1 MSKRRQSPDVLPPT
15 KRLCLTGT
23 SKPHGSHLSFDNL
36 LYDELLLD
44 IFSYLPWVD
53 LCFTQSVSRNWAR
66 LAGDNEL
73 WRKLYIQEY
82 GRSRL
87 RGSRGF
93 ISRRDGREVRRLPER
108 ALNDQCKV
116 WKWMFRISTNWR
128 RGLLSYLN
136 CRQRST
142 STAVCLGRCL
152 VEDSVPSI
160 LNLGSA
166 LSSPFCTSNRLSG
179 DDRVHIVLAG
189 PLTITASSHLSEQPT
204 ISISDQHC
212 KQSTLLCE
220 PSQPGP
226 ARITSLALDQ
236 APPISGRLS
245 LACFLSTG
253 DIFVFSFSATN
264 PSSPSESFVYR
275 PSRPSS
281 ETITQAAYYRPL
293 LVTLADP
300 LSLSIYDLSDG
311 RVRHAQTWTTFT
323 CYSPASLVLSCP
335 STAQFKLVVTFAT
348 PVFPEHWTVGATEI
362 IVSRV
367 ADMTLPSSNG
377 SSVSIHPFMEEVRYL
392 SVPTLA
398 VMSARTI
405 RAFDVQSGCIDAAAL
420 QAMRDQW
427 GRKILN
433 VAAAQT
439 DGKWVILA
447 PGGGRRVDDN
457 SSFRQSPSSPTFQNS
472 RSCTGLQLYRLVLPA
487 HSNSV
492 SASPPKLNFVRTLHG
507 HTSAISAVA
516 LADGRCISLRENGS
530 IWVGS

>member
-1 MSKRRQSPDVLPPT
+1 M
-15 KRLCLTGT
+15 
-23 SKPHGSHLSFDNL
+23 
-36 LYDELLLD
+36 
-44 IFSYLPWVD
+44 
-53 LCFTQSVSRNWAR
+53 
-66 LAGDNEL
+66 
-73 WRKLYIQEY
+73 
-82 GRSRL
+82 
-87 RGSRGF
+87 
-93 ISRRDGREVRRLPER
+93 
-108 ALNDQCKV
+108 
-116 WKWMFRISTNWR
+116 
-128 RGLLSYLN
+128 
-136 CRQRST
+136 
-142 STAVCLGRCL
+142 
-152 VEDSVPSI
+152 
-160 LNLGSA
+160 
-166 LSSPFCTSNRLSG
+166 
-179 DDRVHIVLAG
+179 
-189 PLTITASSHLSEQPT
+189 
-204 ISISDQHC
+204 
-212 KQSTLLCE
+212 LLCE

-226 ARITSLALDQ
+226 TRITSLALDQ

-253 DIFVFSFSATN
+253 DIFVFSFSATD
-264 PSSPSESFVYR
+264 PSSHSQSLVYR
-275 PSRPSS
+275 PPRPSS

-311 RVRHAQTWTTFT
+311 RVRHSQTWTTFT

-335 STAQFKLVVTFAT
+335 STAQYKLVVTFAT

-367 ADMTLPSSNG
+367 DNMVQAPSG
-377 SSVSIHPFMEEVRYL
+377 SSVSIHPFMEEVRYP

-405 RAFDVQSGCIDAAAL
+405 RAFDVQSGWIDAAAL

-457 SSFRQSPSSPTFQNS
+457 RSFRQSPTSPTFQNS

-487 HSNSV
+487 QSNSV

-516 LADGRCISLRENGS
+516 LADGRCISLGENGS
-530 IWVGS
+530 IWVWDLEAGSGAEVAAADERLVSHPVNGTISFDERRIVSAIGGKVVVRRFDIWTTVTDTSPSRTSIMGTCRTRCTSALRGRLVLIIIQDCACISTYLCIDNLALRNFPPRRAQFANVLSQGSARTIKSSRYFQRSPLFLFTISFCVD